1 MVSVLRRWPLASYFI
16 LAYAFAWILIP
27 LVANVSV
34 AFGLLALFAP
44 ALAAVVVTAAL
55 DGWTGARRLMRDAF
69 RPRGS
74 LIWYVVAIAL
84 PFVLAGITN
93 VVSRMTGATPP
104 AFNASVLP
112 ISMVLAV
119 LVIGEELGW
128 RGFALPRLQAIA
140 HPLVAAIALGVIWAA
155 WHLPNAM
162 IPGLE
167 HYVTAFPAFLA
178 YVVAIT
184 VLFSWLYNSARGS
197 ILVAWVFHGAINTAL
212 AVFALDD
219 IVDQFTF
226 NALVF
231 GGAALLVVI
240 ATRGSLRTGRSRQ
253 PADRDGGVSSISTPA
268 S

>member
-1 MVSVLRRWPLASYFI
+1 MGSVLRRWPLASYFI
-16 LAYAFAWILIP
+16 LAFAFAWILIP

-34 AFGLLALFAP
+34 AFALLALFAP

-55 DGWTGARRLMRDAF
+55 DGWSGARGLMRDAI

-74 LIWYVVAIAL
+74 QIWYVVAIAL
-84 PFVLAGITN
+84 PFILAGITN
-93 VVSRMTGATPP
+93 LVSRSMGDTPP
-104 AFNASVLP
+104 PFNASVLP

-119 LVIGEELGW
+119 LAIGEELGW
-128 RGFALPRLQAIA
+128 RGYALPRLQAIT

-167 HYVTAFPAFLA
+167 YYVTAFPSFAA

-184 VLFSWLYNSARGS
+184 VLFSWLYNSARDS

-219 IVDQFTF
+219 IVDQFTL

-231 GGAALLVVI
+231 GAAAAVVVI
-240 ATRGSLRTGRSRQ
+240 ATRGSLGRTGSS
-253 PADRDGGVSSISTPA
+253 GVT
-268 S
+268 

>member
-1 MVSVLRRWPLASYFI
+1 MGSLLRRWPLVSYFI
-16 LAYAFAWILIP
+16 LAYVFAWILIP
-27 LVANVSV
+27 LAANVSL
-34 AFGLLALFAP
+34 AFAFIAIFAP

-55 DGWTGARRLMRDAF
+55 EAGAGVRRLIRNAV

-74 LIWYVVAIAL
+74 AIWYVVALVL

-93 VVSRMTGATPP
+93 LLNRMAGGTPP
-104 AFNASVLP
+104 ALEASALT

-128 RGFALPRLQAIA
+128 RGFALPRLQAMA

-155 WHLPNAM
+155 WHLPNAL

-167 HYVTAFPAFLA
+167 HYVTAFPNFAA

-197 ILVAWVFHGAINTAL
+197 ILIAWVLHGAINTAL
-212 AVFALDD
+212 AVFALDS
-219 IVDQFTF
+219 IVDQFTI

-231 GGAALLVVI
+231 GVAALVVVI
-240 ATRGSLRTGRSRQ
+240 ATRGSLGTGQ
-253 PADRDGGVSSISTPA
+253 PRAPQKETTA
-268 S
+268 